1 MKKFFAIKEDDY
13 FLFKDDELAHFNV
26 LRCKVGEQILCLN
39 TDGYDYLCEVVEISK
54 KQATAKILSK
64 EKNTKNPT
72 KNITVFQALVK
83 GEKSDLITQ
92 KLTELGV
99 SQLAFF
105 ESKFAIAKANN
116 NKLARLNKISEEACK
131 QCGRSIPLEI
141 SECISFND
149 MLAKLQAY
157 DIVLFANEKN
167 TIRNFDCLKSANNIA
182 IIVGSEGGFDDEEI
196 DKIKSAGAKEF
207 GLGSRILRAETAVI
221 AMSAIIGFLI
231 NV

>member
-1 MKKFFAIKEDDY
+1 MKKFFAIKDNDY

-39 TDGYDYLCEVVEISK
+39 TDGYDYLCEVVDVSK
-54 KQATAKILSK
+54 KQAIAKILSK

-72 KNITVFQALVK
+72 KNITVFQALIK
-83 GEKSDLITQ
+83 GEKADLITQ

-105 ESKFAIAKANN
+105 ESKFSIAKANN
-116 NKLARLNKISEEACK
+116 NKLTRLNKISEEACK
-131 QCGRSIPLEI
+131 QCGRSIPLDI
-141 SECISFND
+141 KECMPFDN
-149 MLAKLQAY
+149 MLAKLQDF

-167 TIRNFDCLKSANNIA
+167 MIRNFDCLKNANNIA

>member
-1 MKKFFAIKEDDY
+1 MKKFFAIKDNDY

-26 LRCKVGEQILCLN
+26 LRCKIGEQILCLN
-39 TDGYDYLCEVVEISK
+39 TDGYDYLCEVVDISK
-54 KQATAKILSK
+54 KQAVARILSK

-72 KNITVFQALVK
+72 KNITVFQALIK
-83 GEKSDLITQ
+83 GEKADLITQ

-116 NKLARLNKISEEACK
+116 NKLTRLNKISEEACK
-131 QCGRSIPLEI
+131 QCGRSIPLDI
-141 SECISFND
+141 RECMPFDN
-149 MLAKLQAY
+149 MLAKLQNF

-167 TIRNFDCLKSANNIA
+167 TIRNFDCLKNANNIA

-196 DKIKSAGAKEF
+196 DKIKNAGAKEF

-221 AMSAIIGFLI
+221 AMSSIVGFLI

>member
-1 MKKFFAIKEDDY
+1 MKKFFAIKDNDY

-26 LRCKVGEQILCLN
+26 LRCRVGEQVVCLDA
-39 TDGYDYLCEVVEISK
+39 DGYDYLCEVVDISK
-54 KQATAKILSK
+54 KQARAKILSK

-83 GEKSDLITQ
+83 GEKADLITQ

-99 SQLAFF
+99 SKLVFF

-116 NKLARLNKISEEACK
+116 NKLTRLNKISEEACK
-131 QCGRSIPLEI
+131 QCGRSIPLDIE
-141 SECISFND
+141 ECMSFDN
-149 MLAKLQAY
+149 MLHKLHDF

-167 TIRNFDCLKSANNIA
+167 TIRNFDVLKSANNIA
-182 IIVGSEGGFDDEEI
+182 IIVGSEGGFDDDEI
-196 DKIKSAGAKEF
+196 DKIKKSGAKEF

-231 NV
+231 DV